1 MTYSNIKN
9 ISVAIPTYNSS
20 KYLAEA
26 LNSLLKFKCVDEV
39 VIQDDGSGN
48 KEKEAIK
55 NIVNGFEKKLDITFH
70 FNEKNL
76 GAFQNKYLSIQNCKN
91 EFVYQLDSDNVVA
104 CNLDKVVRTIHND
117 NFLYIPSKIYQFR
130 KYRQLS
136 KLLSIFNKKYRVTY
150 VNQDFIYSLE
160 KIQSEISGR
169 EKFTNEKN
177 INWVLNSGNFI
188 VNKKKYLDFMSIGY
202 MKRLRPQLDAVAI
215 SFFWLKSG
223 GEIKSLKNLQHF
235 HRKRSDSV
243 SFTEKDGSFESLQ
256 DYRAKILSL

>member
-1 MTYSNIKN
+1 MK
-9 ISVAIPTYNSS
+9 
-20 KYLAEA
+20 
-26 LNSLLKFKCVDEV
+26 SLLKFKCVDEV
-39 VIQDDGSGN
+39 VIQDDGSDS
-48 KEKEAIK
+48 KERESIK
-55 NIVNGFEKKLDITFH
+55 KIVNGFEKKLDISFY

-76 GAFQNKYLSIQNCKN
+76 GAFQNKYLNIQNCKN

-104 CNLDKVVRTIHND
+104 CNLDKVTRTIQSD

-136 KLLSIFNKKYRVTY
+136 KFLSIFNKKYRVTY
-150 VNQDFIYSLE
+150 VNQDFIYSLK
-160 KIQSEISGR
+160 KIKSEIDGE

-188 VNKKKYLDFMSIGY
+188 VNKEKYLNFMSDGF
-202 MKRLRPQLDAVAI
+202 KDSLRPQMDAVAI
-215 SFFWLKSG
+215 SFFWLKFG
-223 GEIKSLKNLQHF
+223 GEIKSLKNLKHF

>member
-9 ISVAIPTYNSS
+9 ISIAIPTYNSS
-20 KYLAEA
+20 QYLAEA
-26 LNSLLKFKCVDEV
+26 LKSLLKFKCVDEV
-39 VIQDDGSGN
+39 VIQDDGSGS
-48 KEKEAIK
+48 KERESIK
-55 NIVNGFEKKLDITFH
+55 NIVNGFEKKLDISFY

-76 GAFQNKYLSIQNCKN
+76 GAFQNKYLNIQNCKN

-104 CNLDKVVRTIHND
+104 CNLDKVTRTIQSD

-130 KYRQLS
+130 KYRHLS
-136 KLLSIFNKKYRVTY
+136 KFLSIFNKKYRVTY
-150 VNQDFIYSLE
+150 VNQDFIYSLK
-160 KIQSEISGR
+160 KIKSEIDGK

-188 VNKKKYLDFMSIGY
+188 VNKEKYLNFMSDGF
-202 MKRLRPQLDAVAI
+202 KDSLRPQMDAVAI
-215 SFFWLKSG
+215 SFFWLKFG
-223 GEIKSLKNLQHF
+223 GEIKSLKNLKHF